1 MLAVDE
7 ATHRDLSGLEEAHV
21 NLVRDQIRQHIAQAR
36 AHERQAAALWK
47 RTLELLG
54 ESAGLEIPPDADLRD
69 LEGGGLR
76 LQWGE
81 RDEEEEADARE

>member
-1 MLAVDE
+1 MLAVEE
-7 ATHRDLSGLEEAHV
+7 ATRRDLSGLEEAHV

-54 ESAGLEIPPDADLRD
+54 ESAGLEIPPDAELQEV
-69 LEGGGLR
+69 EGGGLR
-76 LQWGE
+76 LEWGD
-81 RDEEEEADARE
+81 RDEEEADARE